1 MTRLPNGWIAAALVI
16 TALALIN
23 ARYHERRLFAESQR
37 LERLVER
44 RASEVEN
51 LEVSVAS
58 LKTPARLEQTARSNL
73 GMVPIRSEQTIYLPT
88 PVTNAR
94 LAEASP

>member
-1 MTRLPNGWIAAALVI
+1 MSRLPNGWIAAALVI
-16 TALALIN
+16 TALALVN
-23 ARYHERRLFAESQR
+23 TRYQERRLFAESQR

-51 LEVSVAS
+51 LEVAVAS

-73 GMVPIRSEQTIYLPT
+73 GMVPIGSKQTIYLPA

-94 LAEASP
+94 LGEASP